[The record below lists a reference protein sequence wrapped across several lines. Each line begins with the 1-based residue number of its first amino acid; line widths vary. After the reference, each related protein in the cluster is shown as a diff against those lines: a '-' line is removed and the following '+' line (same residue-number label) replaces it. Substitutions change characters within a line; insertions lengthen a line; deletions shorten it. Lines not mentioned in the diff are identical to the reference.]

1 MLLQLW
7 KEGLLLKESFPCVI
21 SQRALLLL
29 VLAALLLCLLPLLLL
44 GRYDVPAADDFN
56 YGLNAHLA
64 YVHSASLLQA
74 LDAALFRVQDT
85 YFSWQGSY
93 SAVLLMCL
101 QPAVFR
107 AEFYCL
113 TPWIMALALLGGTFC
128 LCIALFRRLFGLTG
142 RIGAV
147 TAGILGILNLLLMPV
162 PVESFFWY
170 NGSVYYT
177 FYYGLALA
185 ALALAIGCAR
195 RGGFGRILLLSLLGL
210 WLGGGNLVTGLSLAI
225 ISVSALALLTLLRKK
240 RELVRLLLPTLLF
253 LLGFALNVAAPGN
266 AVRAQDIDHTPDA
279 ISAILYSFVDAVH
292 WSLRWFRLPVLG
304 ALLFLALLYRQILP
318 RSRFSFPFP
327 VLVSLWSFCLF
338 AAMFCPTRYA
348 TGGTGGGRI
357 LNIVFYAFLLLL
369 ALNLLYWQGW
379 LCRKRMRCGE
389 TGPSLRAL
397 PLLLALA
404 LCLVCV
410 VASALLRGGL
420 APVAALSSLRSG
432 QAAAY
437 AEEAAARRAILE
449 DPSEPSPAFTPFTDP
464 PYLLYVNDI
473 TEDPE
478 DWRNQGMAV
487 FYEKDSVL
495 LLPASDPAYD

>member
-1 MLLQLW
+1 M
-7 KEGLLLKESFPCVI
+7 KDSFSRTV
-21 SQRALLLL
+21 SLRALLLL

-44 GRYDVPAADDFN
+44 GRYDVPSGDDFN

-107 AEFYCL
+107 ESLYCL
-113 TPWIMALALLGGTFC
+113 TPWIMALSLLGGTFC
-128 LCIALFRRLFGLTG
+128 LCTALFRRLFDLPGSA
-142 RIGAV
+142 GAV
-147 TAGILGILNLLLMPV
+147 TAGILGILDLLLMPV

-170 NGSVYYT
+170 NGSIYYT

-185 ALALAIGCAR
+185 ALALALGCAR
-195 RGGFGRILLLSLLGL
+195 HGGLGRILLLSLLGL
-210 WLGGGNLVTGLSLAI
+210 WLGGGNLVTGLSLAVV
-225 ISVSALALLTLLRKK
+225 SVSALALLALLRKK
-240 RELVRLLLPTLLF
+240 REFRRLLLPALLF

-266 AVRAQDIDHTPDA
+266 AVRAQGIDHRPEA
-279 ISAILYSFVDAVH
+279 LSAILFSFVDAVR
-292 WSLRWFRLPVLG
+292 WFLRWFRLPMLG
-304 ALLFLALLYRQILP
+304 ALLFLALLNRRILP
-318 RSRFSFPFP
+318 GSRFSFPFP
-327 VLVSLWSFCLF
+327 ALVSLWSFCLY
-338 AAMFCPTRYA
+338 AAMFCPSRYA
-348 TGGTGGGRI
+348 TGGMEVGRI
-357 LNIVFYAFLLLL
+357 QNIIFYALLLLL

-379 LCRKRMRCGE
+379 LCRRRKSSGE
-389 TGPSLRAL
+389 TAKPLRLL
-397 PLLLALA
+397 PVLLALA
-404 LCLVCV
+404 FCLVCV
-410 VASALLRGGL
+410 GASALLRGGL
-420 APVAALSSLRSG
+420 APVAALSSIRSG

-437 AEEAAARRAILE
+437 AEEAAARRAVLE
-449 DPSEPSPAFTPFTDP
+449 DPAQSSPAFAPFTDP
-464 PYLLYVNDI
+464 PYLLYATDI

-495 LLPASDPAYD
+495 LLPASAPGGN

>member
-1 MLLQLW
+1 M
-7 KEGLLLKESFPCVI
+7 KVSFPRTI

-29 VLAALLLCLLPLLLL
+29 VLAALLLCLAPLLLL
-44 GRYDVPAADDFN
+44 GRYDVPAGDDFN
-56 YGLNAHLA
+56 YGLNAHLTYA
-64 YVHSASLLQA
+64 HSGSLLQA

-107 AEFYCL
+107 ESLYSL
-113 TPWIMALALLGGTFC
+113 TPWIMSLALLGGTFC
-128 LCIALFRRLFGLTG
+128 FCTALFRGLFDLSGKS
-142 RIGAV
+142 GAI
-147 TAGILGILNLLLMPV
+147 TAGILGILDLLLMPV
-162 PVESFFWY
+162 PAESFFWY

-225 ISVSALALLTLLRKK
+225 ISVSALALLALLRKK
-240 RELVRLLLPTLLF
+240 REFARMLLPALLF

-266 AVRAQDIDHTPDA
+266 AVRAQGIDHTPDA
-279 ISAILYSFVDAVH
+279 VSAILFSFADAVH
-292 WSLRWFRLPVLG
+292 WSLRWFRLPMLG
-304 ALLFLALLYRQILP
+304 ALLFLGLLYRQILP
-318 RSRFSFPFP
+318 GSRFSFPFP
-327 VLVSLWSFCLF
+327 GLVSLWSFCLY
-338 AAMFCPTRYA
+338 AAMFCPSRYA
-348 TGGTGGGRI
+348 TGGMEAGRMQ
-357 LNIVFYAFLLLL
+357 NIIFYAFLLLL

-379 LCRKRMRCGE
+379 LCRKRKCRRE
-389 TGPSLRAL
+389 TENSLRPL

-404 LCLVCV
+404 FCVVCV
-410 VASALLRGGL
+410 GASALLRGGL
-420 APVAALSSLRSG
+420 APAAALSSIRSG

-437 AEEAAARRAILE
+437 AEEAAARLAILQ
-449 DPSEPSPAFTPFTDP
+449 DPSERNPVFTPFTDP
-464 PYLLYVNDI
+464 PYLLSVTDI

-487 FYEKDSVL
+487 YYEKDSVL
-495 LLPASDPAYD
+495 LLPEAAPGSN

>member
-1 MLLQLW
+1 M
-7 KEGLLLKESFPCVI
+7 KDSFPRTI

-29 VLAALLLCLLPLLLL
+29 VLTALLLCLLPLLLL
-44 GRYDVPAADDFN
+44 GRYDVPAGDDFN

-64 YVHSASLLQA
+64 YVRSSSLLQA

-101 QPAVFR
+101 QPSVFQ
-107 AEFYCL
+107 ADLYCL
-113 TPWIMALALLGGTFC
+113 TPWIMALGLLGGTFC
-128 LCIALFRRLFGLTG
+128 FCIVLFRRIFGLSR
-142 RIGAV
+142 RIGAI
-147 TAGILGILNLLLMPV
+147 TAGILGILYLLLMPV
-162 PVESFFWY
+162 PVESFFWF

-185 ALALAIGCAR
+185 ALALAIGCAY

-210 WLGGGNLVTGLSLAI
+210 WLGGGNLITGLSLSI
-225 ISVSALALLTLLRKK
+225 VSFSALALLALLRKR
-240 RELVRLLLPTLLF
+240 RELVRLLLPALLL

-266 AVRAQDIDHTPDA
+266 TVRAQGIDHTPNA
-279 ISAILYSFVDAVH
+279 VSAILFSFVDALR
-292 WSLRWFRLPVLG
+292 WSLRWFRLPTLG
-304 ALLFLALLYRQILP
+304 ALLLLAMLNRQILP
-318 RSRFSFPFP
+318 SSRFSFPFP
-327 VLVSLWSFCLF
+327 GLVSLWSFCLY
-338 AAMFCPTRYA
+338 AAMFCPSRYA
-348 TGGTGGGRI
+348 TGGMEAGRI
-357 LNIVFYAFLLLL
+357 QNIIFYAFLLLL

-379 LCRKRMRCGE
+379 LCRRRRRVGE
-389 TGPSLRAL
+389 AQSSLRAL

-404 LCLVCV
+404 LCVVCV
-410 VASALLRGGL
+410 GASAVLRGGL

-437 AEEAAARRAILE
+437 AEEAAERRAVLE
-449 DPSEPSPAFTPFTDP
+449 DPSERSPAFAPFSDP
-464 PYLLYVNDI
+464 PYLLYATDI

-495 LLPASDPAYD
+495 LLPASDPASG